1 MIITQLLNILI
12 NFIYCGVIII
22 RGGGGGKSVW
32 VAKFLISLVESSG

>member
-22 RGGGGGKSVW
+22 RGGGGG
-32 VAKFLISLVESSG
+32 GG

>member
-1 MIITQLLNILI
+1 MIITQVLNISI

-22 RGGGGGKSVW
+22 RGGGGKCVW